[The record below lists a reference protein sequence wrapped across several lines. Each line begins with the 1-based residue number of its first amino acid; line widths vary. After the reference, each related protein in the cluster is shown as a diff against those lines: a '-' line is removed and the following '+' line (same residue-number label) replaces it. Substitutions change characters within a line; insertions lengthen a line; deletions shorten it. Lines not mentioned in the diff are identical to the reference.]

1 MDLEHLLPE
10 SNDVLEILE
19 KDGETNLKED
29 WSQHSKYQKLKIK
42 QKIWLIKIYCHEKP
56 QSIITFK
63 ENKNF
68 LFQYQ
73 VLYLGCIYSNEPRC
87 YV

>member
-19 KDGETNLKED
+19 KDRETSLKED

-42 QKIWLIKIYCHEKP
+42 QKY
-56 QSIITFK
+56 
-63 ENKNF
+63 
-68 LFQYQ
+68 
-73 VLYLGCIYSNEPRC
+73 G
-87 YV
+87 